1 MNFLNKVGDFVGKG
15 IDTLKNQ
22 INKVQEN
29 TSQQNTNNLP
39 KGIHILGVID
49 NENEK
54 SQNLNA
60 DNNTNF
66 NNKFTNFFGVD
77 PNANINNNNIMINN
91 NTQNIQNNNNQ
102 LNQNNSN
109 EKSKS
114 SSSMLDYF
122 QKKSNMQ
129 NLTNNN
135 LNQNNLAFP
144 PMNQNN
150 AKPLEP
156 DKDFLKGFEL
166 INGEK
171 TINWSRCMIK
181 LEKGPYPCK
190 VLLTE
195 YRLYIIPELD
205 KSYSNYFP
213 KNYFSL
219 LIHKIKKINRIQK
232 PQTFEFILEITMND
246 ERNILLVFKDG
257 INFIEDLPQNLSR
270 LLSNLETPLFS
281 QLAFQYNKNNP
292 LYKKPNFEDGWNL
305 YNAEKEYQRMGL
317 TEITYAQDQNKLFR
331 KTSLN
336 ENYLLCSTYPTFL
349 ITVAAINDN
358 DLREAAQFRTKQRL
372 PVLSYYY
379 YNSRG
384 TIWRSSQPKTGIS
397 GNRSVFDEEL
407 LNKIIE
413 IGNSKKLYIYD
424 CRPYLAAMAN
434 KLKGA
439 GYENVETYKN
449 AELFFCEIDN
459 IHTARNSL
467 TKIYNMLKN
476 NNFYMNK
483 KFLSNFEATGWP
495 NFIYGII
502 NASMNVATAVKNGY
516 SVLIH
521 CSDGWD
527 RASQVTA
534 FSQLLI
540 DPFYRTIKGY
550 MILIEKDFLSYGH
563 QFRYRNG
570 YCSKEEVHENQES
583 PILLQ
588 YLDATQQLLVQYP
601 MYFEFNMKFLVFIA
615 NNIRSGLFGTFLFN
629 NENEREKEQAKKN
642 TMSIWSVI
650 LNNIDEY
657 KNIFYEK
664 KTIEEYFFTP
674 IFPFSRLR
682 LWEEF
687 FLNNLQIDLNI
698 SYEDYISK
706 YSGNYFNIFGQV
718 KKNFGEKKIVTN
730 YLFCEKEK
738 EEYIKNINKQEK
750 EIENLKKIIKCLC
763 IDNNVDKNVFETIPK
778 ECDNILKNIAKEN
791 GGKISLNEEENKYIF
806 RKTKN
811 MFEGI
816 VKNKIKKEEIKEEPD
831 KKDEEKN
838 NNNIINNE
846 VLKNEEKKEE
856 QSNEPIK
863 KEEKD
868 EGKGE
873 RKEDIEEEILDN

>member
-1 MNFLNKVGDFVGKG
+1 
-15 IDTLKNQ
+15 
-22 INKVQEN
+22 
-29 TSQQNTNNLP
+29 
-39 KGIHILGVID
+39 
-49 NENEK
+49 
-54 SQNLNA
+54 
-60 DNNTNF
+60 
-66 NNKFTNFFGVD
+66 
-77 PNANINNNNIMINN
+77 
-91 NTQNIQNNNNQ
+91 
-102 LNQNNSN
+102 
-109 EKSKS
+109 
-114 SSSMLDYF
+114 
-122 QKKSNMQ
+122 
-129 NLTNNN
+129 
-135 LNQNNLAFP
+135 
-144 PMNQNN
+144 
-150 AKPLEP
+150 
-156 DKDFLKGFEL
+156 
-166 INGEK
+166 
-171 TINWSRCMIK
+171 
-181 LEKGPYPCK
+181 
-190 VLLTE
+190 
-195 YRLYIIPELD
+195 
-205 KSYSNYFP
+205 
-213 KNYFSL
+213 
-219 LIHKIKKINRIQK
+219 
-232 PQTFEFILEITMND
+232 
-246 ERNILLVFKDG
+246 
-257 INFIEDLPQNLSR
+257 
-270 LLSNLETPLFS
+270 
-281 QLAFQYNKNNP
+281 
-292 LYKKPNFEDGWNL
+292 
-305 YNAEKEYQRMGL
+305 
-317 TEITYAQDQNKLFR
+317 
-331 KTSLN
+331 
-336 ENYLLCSTYPTFL
+336 
-349 ITVAAINDN
+349 
-358 DLREAAQFRTKQRL
+358 
-372 PVLSYYY
+372 
-379 YNSRG
+379 
-384 TIWRSSQPKTGIS
+384 
-397 GNRSVFDEEL
+397 
-407 LNKIIE
+407 
-413 IGNSKKLYIYD
+413 
-424 CRPYLAAMAN
+424 
-434 KLKGA
+434 
-439 GYENVETYKN
+439 
-449 AELFFCEIDN
+449 
-459 IHTARNSL
+459 
-467 TKIYNMLKN
+467 MLKN

-483 KFLSNFEATGWP
+483 KFLSNLEATGWP

-816 VKNKIKKEEIKEEPD
+816 VKNKIKKEAIKEEPD

>member
-15 IDTLKNQ
+15 IDTIKNQ

-29 TSQQNTNNLP
+29 ASQQNTNKLP
-39 KGIHILGVID
+39 KGIHILGVIEND
-49 NENEK
+49 NEK
-54 SQNLNA
+54 SQNINT
-60 DNNTNF
+60 DNNNNNNF

-91 NTQNIQNNNNQ
+91 NTQNIQNNNQ

-109 EKSKS
+109 EKPKS

-336 ENYLLCSTYPTFL
+336 ENYLLCSTYQHF
-349 ITVAAINDN
+349 
-358 DLREAAQFRTKQRL
+358 
-372 PVLSYYY
+372 
-379 YNSRG
+379 
-384 TIWRSSQPKTGIS
+384 
-397 GNRSVFDEEL
+397 
-407 LNKIIE
+407 
-413 IGNSKKLYIYD
+413 
-424 CRPYLAAMAN
+424 
-434 KLKGA
+434 
-439 GYENVETYKN
+439 
-449 AELFFCEIDN
+449 
-459 IHTARNSL
+459 
-467 TKIYNMLKN
+467 
-476 NNFYMNK
+476 
-483 KFLSNFEATGWP
+483 
-495 NFIYGII
+495 
-502 NASMNVATAVKNGY
+502 
-516 SVLIH
+516 
-521 CSDGWD
+521 
-527 RASQVTA
+527 
-534 FSQLLI
+534 
-540 DPFYRTIKGY
+540 
-550 MILIEKDFLSYGH
+550 
-563 QFRYRNG
+563 
-570 YCSKEEVHENQES
+570 
-583 PILLQ
+583 
-588 YLDATQQLLVQYP
+588 
-601 MYFEFNMKFLVFIA
+601 
-615 NNIRSGLFGTFLFN
+615 
-629 NENEREKEQAKKN
+629 
-642 TMSIWSVI
+642 
-650 LNNIDEY
+650 
-657 KNIFYEK
+657 
-664 KTIEEYFFTP
+664 
-674 IFPFSRLR
+674 
-682 LWEEF
+682 
-687 FLNNLQIDLNI
+687 
-698 SYEDYISK
+698 
-706 YSGNYFNIFGQV
+706 
-718 KKNFGEKKIVTN
+718 
-730 YLFCEKEK
+730 
-738 EEYIKNINKQEK
+738 
-750 EIENLKKIIKCLC
+750 
-763 IDNNVDKNVFETIPK
+763 
-778 ECDNILKNIAKEN
+778 
-791 GGKISLNEEENKYIF
+791 
-806 RKTKN
+806 
-811 MFEGI
+811 
-816 VKNKIKKEEIKEEPD
+816 
-831 KKDEEKN
+831 
-838 NNNIINNE
+838 
-846 VLKNEEKKEE
+846 
-856 QSNEPIK
+856 
-863 KEEKD
+863 
-868 EGKGE
+868 
-873 RKEDIEEEILDN
+873 

>member
-91 NTQNIQNNNNQ
+91 NTQNIQNNNQ

-109 EKSKS
+109 EKPKS

-738 EEYIKNINKQEK
+738 EEYIKNINKHEK

-816 VKNKIKKEEIKEEPD
+816 VKNKIKKEEIKEEPA

-868 EGKGE
+868 EGKVE

>member
-54 SQNLNA
+54 SQNLNT

-77 PNANINNNNIMINN
+77 PNSNINNNNIMINN
-91 NTQNIQNNNNQ
+91 NTQNIQNNNQ

-109 EKSKS
+109 EKPKS

-292 LYKKPNFEDGWNL
+292 LYKKPNFEEGWNL

-750 EIENLKKIIKCLC
+750 EIENLKKLIKCLC